1 MSLSGVFSKLIVLYT
16 SEYFKVT
23 RCHTGVYHFMVQA
36 YYLLNINIL

>member
-1 MSLSGVFSKLIVLYT
+1 MSGVFSEIIVLYT

-23 RCHTGVYHFMVQA
+23 RCHTGYYHFKIQA